1 MLELLQ
7 YRAWALAE
15 SYFNRMYPVVQDAIR
30 SGHNL
35 VVKKT
40 IEDYV
45 NTIQSHLFAEDNP
58 GDVQITFSRDS
69 ATNLPIA
76 RTNGKNIALI
86 PVIGPLSKYGDLCS
100 MGMQDYARLINTINT
115 TASIDGGVLI
125 MDTPG
130 GTVDGT
136 PELGLAIKNSKKPM
150 GVFGD
155 HQVASAGLWLASQ
168 AAVIVGNKNNPTE
181 FGSIGVLMG
190 LPNYDNMQKAGNYPN
205 VEIFRASQSTEKAL
219 VNPYEA
225 ISDSSR
231 EKLQASLNA
240 IASDFINT
248 VKAGRGDKLDTK
260 ADGLFAGRM
269 FSANDAKKIG
279 LIDSVGTLQ
288 TAVNKVAELVKQQ
301 QKLQGTTAAPTANAN
316 TQMKFPKF
324 SALLGQSGK
333 EATAEKSTEQESLT
347 ADQASMEA
355 AEKKLADMEASI
367 ANLTAKF
374 DAATA
379 EAATLQ
385 ASVTELTTQ
394 VSTLT
399 GEKAALTET
408 NTKLVAENAEQKA
421 LLEKKPT
428 GQATTVVA
436 NPGKESNQAADSD
449 TVKASEKY
457 STSVDAQAQEIRK
470 QNENNKTFK

>member
-58 GDVQITFSRDS
+58 GDVQITFARDS

-76 RTNGKNIALI
+76 RANGKNIALI
-86 PVIGPLSKYGDLCS
+86 PIIGPLSKYGDLCS
-100 MGMQDYARLINTINT
+100 IGMQDYQRLINIINT
-115 TASIDGGVLI
+115 TASIDGGVMI

-136 PELGLAIKNSKKPM
+136 PEFGLAIKNSKKPM

-168 AAVIVGNKNNPTE
+168 AAVIIGNKNNPTE

-190 LPNYDNMQKAGNYPN
+190 LPNYDNMMKAGNYPV
-205 VEIFRASQSTEKAL
+205 VEIFRASQSKEKAL

-231 EKLQASLNA
+231 EKLQSSLDS
-240 IASDFINT
+240 IASDFIGT

-260 ADGLFAGRM
+260 AEGLFAGRM

-288 TAVNKVAELVKQQ
+288 TAVNKVAELARQQ
-301 QKLQGTTAAPTANAN
+301 QKLQTGTTATKATAN
-316 TQMKFPKF
+316 TEMKFPKI
-324 SALLGQSGK
+324 SALFGKSGK
-333 EATAEKSTEQESLT
+333 EATAEQSAEQESPAT

-367 ANLTAKF
+367 ADVTAKF
-374 DAATA
+374 NAATA
-379 EAATLQ
+379 EAATLH
-385 ASVTELTTQ
+385 ASVTELTAQ

-399 GEKAALTET
+399 GEKSTLTET

-421 LLEKKPT
+421 LLDKKPT
-428 GQATTVVA
+428 GEATTIVS
-436 NPGKESNQAADSD
+436 NPGKEANQAADDS
-449 TVKASEKY
+449 
-457 STSVDAQAQEIRK
+457 SVQTNRAMLPIEEQAQSLLK
-470 QNENNKTFK
+470 FKKK